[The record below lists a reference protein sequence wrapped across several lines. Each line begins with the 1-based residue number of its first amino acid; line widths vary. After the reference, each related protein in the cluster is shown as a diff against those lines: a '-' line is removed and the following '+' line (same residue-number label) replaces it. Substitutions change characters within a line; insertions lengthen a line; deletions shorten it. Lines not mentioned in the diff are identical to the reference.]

1 MSHLSIKLKVTLW
14 YTFLMIVVVSAVLG
28 FMYLIS
34 ASVIEKDVKKE
45 LEAVVDSI
53 GGSIDVDD
61 NDLRVNVNLVQNGI
75 YTVVYQENK
84 TPIQGFFPIEYDNTN
99 VEFKSDILQT
109 IKINTTSFYV
119 YDRQISLK
127 GEEDE
132 TLSFWIRGVV
142 AADTTPNLMKSLFQ
156 IALMTLPFLVLIA
169 AIGGYLISR
178 QAFKPIDRLMKAANE
193 ITDGKDL
200 SKRIG
205 LENSNDE
212 IGRLATTFDH
222 MFTRLE
228 NSFEAEKQFT
238 SDASHELRTP
248 ITVIL
253 AQSELAQSS
262 AKTLEDHQEALGV
275 IHRQALKISHLI
287 SQLLSFARLDQD
299 SNKLEFLEV
308 DLSDLTQSVIREQR
322 EAWDSTITLSSNIQ
336 EDIIATADPVLL
348 NRLMSN
354 LIENA
359 YQYGKEN
366 GKILVSLSQTSK
378 EVLFKVEDD
387 GIGISRQNQAKIF
400 QRFYQVSSSRT
411 SNERGSMGLGL
422 AMVQKIA
429 QLHKGSISVE
439 SSLNKGSVFTFRF
452 PK

>member
-1 MSHLSIKLKVTLW
+1 
-14 YTFLMIVVVSAVLG
+14 MIVVVSAVLG

-34 ASVIEKDVKKE
+34 SSVIEKEVKKE

-53 GGSIDVDD
+53 GGSLHLDDQEVIID
-61 NDLRVNVNLVQNGI
+61 VNLVQNGI
-75 YTVVYQENK
+75 YTVVYNENLN
-84 TPIQGFFPIEYDNTN
+84 PIQGFFPLEYDNTN
-99 VEFKSDILQT
+99 IEFKSDVLQT
-109 IKINTTSFYV
+109 IKINGLNFYI
-119 YDRQISLK
+119 YDRKVSLQD
-127 GEEDE
+127 EEDR
-132 TLSFWIRGVV
+132 TSVWIRGVV
-142 AADTTPNLMKSLFQ
+142 AADTAPNLMKNLFEM
-156 IALMTLPFLVLIA
+156 ALMTLPFLVLLA

-193 ITDGKDL
+193 ISDGKDL

-205 LENSNDE
+205 LENSKDE
-212 IGRLATTFDH
+212 IGRLASTFDR
-222 MFTRLE
+222 MFNRLE

-275 IHRQALKISHLI
+275 IHRQALKASHLI
-287 SQLLSFARLDQD
+287 SQLLAFARLDQD
-299 SNKLEFLEV
+299 RGKLEFTPV
-308 DLSDLTQSVIREQR
+308 DLSDLAQSVCDEQK
-322 EAWDSTITLSSNIQ
+322 EAWNSSITLSADIQ
-336 EDIIATADPVLL
+336 ANVSTQGDPVLL

-366 GKILVSLSQTSK
+366 GHIKVSLTQTQK
-378 EVLFKVEDD
+378 ENIFIVEDD
-387 GIGISRQNQAKIF
+387 GMGISQQEQEKIF
-400 QRFYQVSSSRT
+400 ERFYQVSNSRT

-429 QLHKGSISVE
+429 LLHKGSIKVE
-439 SSLNKGSVFTFRF
+439 STLNNGSIFTFRF

>member
-1 MSHLSIKLKVTLW
+1 MRHLSIKLKVTLW

-34 ASVIEKDVKKE
+34 SSVIEKDVKKE

-53 GGSIDVDD
+53 GGSLRLDD
-61 NDLRVNVNLVQNGI
+61 DQVIISVNLVQNGI
-75 YTVVYQENK
+75 YTVVYKENLS
-84 TPIQGFFPIEYDNTN
+84 PIQGFFPLEYDNTDID
-99 VEFKSDILQT
+99 FRSDVLQT
-109 IKINTTSFYV
+109 IKINGSNFYV
-119 YDRQISLK
+119 YDRKVSLQD
-127 GEEDE
+127 EEDR
-132 TLSFWIRGVV
+132 TNVWIRGVV
-142 AADTTPNLMKSLFQ
+142 AADTAPNLMKNLFEM
-156 IALMTLPFLVLIA
+156 ALMTLPFLVLLA

-193 ITDGKDL
+193 ISDGKDL

-205 LENSNDE
+205 LENSKDE
-212 IGRLATTFDH
+212 IGRLASTFDR
-222 MFTRLE
+222 MFNRLE

-287 SQLLSFARLDQD
+287 SQLLAFARLDQD
-299 SNKLEFLEV
+299 RGKLEFTQV
-308 DLSDLTQSVIREQR
+308 DLSDLAQSVCDEQK
-322 EAWDSTITLSSNIQ
+322 EAWASSITLSYEIQ
-336 EDIIATADPVLL
+336 ANVSTQGDPVLL

-359 YQYGKEN
+359 YQYGREN
-366 GKILVSLSQTSK
+366 GHIKVSLTQTQN
-378 EVLFKVEDD
+378 ENIFKVEDD
-387 GIGISRQNQAKIF
+387 GIGISKQEQEKIF
-400 QRFYQVSSSRT
+400 QRFYQVSNSRT
-411 SNERGSMGLGL
+411 ANERGSMGLGL

-429 QLHKGSISVE
+429 LLHKGSIKVE
-439 SSLNKGSVFTFRF
+439 STINKGSSFIFRF

>member
-1 MSHLSIKLKVTLW
+1 MRHLSIKLKVTLW
-14 YTFLMIVVVSAVLG
+14 YTFLMVVVVSAVLA

-34 ASVIEKDVKKE
+34 SSVIEKDVKNE

-53 GGSIDVDD
+53 GGTLRLDD
-61 NDLRVNVNLVQNGI
+61 HELIINVNLVQNGI
-75 YTVVYQENK
+75 YTVIYKEDLS
-84 TPIQGFFPIEYDNTN
+84 PLQGFFPLEYDNTN
-99 VEFKSDILQT
+99 VEYKSDVLQT
-109 IKINTTSFYV
+109 LKINGLNFYV
-119 YDRQISLK
+119 YDRKIDLQD
-127 GEEDE
+127 EDE
-132 TLSFWIRGVV
+132 KTSVWIRGVV
-142 AADTTPNLMKSLFQ
+142 ASDTTPNLMKNLFQ
-156 IALMTLPFLVLIA
+156 IALMTLPFLVLLA

-178 QAFKPIDRLMKAANE
+178 QAFKPIDRLMRAANE
-193 ITDGKDL
+193 ISDGKDL

-205 LENSNDE
+205 LENSKDE
-212 IGRLATTFDH
+212 IGRLANTFDR
-222 MFTRLE
+222 MFNRLE

-287 SQLLSFARLDQD
+287 TQLLAFARLDQ
-299 SNKLEFLEV
+299 NHGKPEFTQI
-308 DLSDLTQSVIREQR
+308 DLSDLAQSVCDEQK
-322 EAWDSTITLSSNIQ
+322 EAWQSSITLTYEIQ
-336 EDIIATADPVLL
+336 PKVKALGDPVLL

-366 GKILVSLSQTSK
+366 GKINVSLSQNQK
-378 EVLFKVEDD
+378 EILFTVEDD
-387 GIGISRQNQAKIF
+387 GIGISQSNQEKIF
-400 QRFYQVSSSRT
+400 KRFYQVSNSRT
-411 SNERGSMGLGL
+411 ANERGSMGLGL

-429 QLHKGSISVE
+429 LLHNGSISVE
-439 SSLNKGSVFTFRF
+439 STLNKGSRFIFKF

>member
-1 MSHLSIKLKVTLW
+1 MRHLSIKLKVTLW

-34 ASVIEKDVKKE
+34 SSVIEKDVKKE

-53 GGSIDVDD
+53 GGSLHLDDQEVIID
-61 NDLRVNVNLVQNGI
+61 VNLVQNGI
-75 YTVVYQENK
+75 YTVVYNENLN
-84 TPIQGFFPIEYDNTN
+84 PIQGFFPLEYDNTN
-99 VEFKSDILQT
+99 IEFKSDVLQT
-109 IKINTTSFYV
+109 IKINGLNFYI
-119 YDRQISLK
+119 YDRKVSLQD
-127 GEEDE
+127 EEDR
-132 TLSFWIRGVV
+132 TSVWIRGVV
-142 AADTTPNLMKSLFQ
+142 AADTAPNLMKNLFEM
-156 IALMTLPFLVLIA
+156 ALMTLPFLVLLA

-193 ITDGKDL
+193 ISDGKDL

-205 LENSNDE
+205 LENSKDE
-212 IGRLATTFDH
+212 IGRLASTFDR
-222 MFTRLE
+222 MFNRLE

-275 IHRQALKISHLI
+275 IHRQALKTSHLI
-287 SQLLSFARLDQD
+287 SQLLAFARLDQD
-299 SNKLEFLEV
+299 RGKLEFTPV
-308 DLSDLTQSVIREQR
+308 DLSDLAQSVCDEQK
-322 EAWDSTITLSSNIQ
+322 EAWNSSITLSADIQ
-336 EDIIATADPVLL
+336 ANVSTQGDPVLL

-366 GKILVSLSQTSK
+366 GHIKVSLTQTQK
-378 EVLFKVEDD
+378 ENIFIVEDD
-387 GIGISRQNQAKIF
+387 GMGISQQEQEKIF
-400 QRFYQVSSSRT
+400 QRFYQVSNSRT

-429 QLHKGSISVE
+429 LLHKGSIKVE
-439 SSLNKGSVFTFRF
+439 STLNNGSIFTFRF